1 MKISQKGV
9 DLLKQFE
16 GLELTAYQDVGG
28 TWTIGHGQTYYED
41 GTKVKKG
48 DVISLERA
56 EQLYRAILP
65 RYEDIVNRNLN
76 GLTLLQSQF
85 DALVSFAYNL
95 GEKPTQEALDAI
107 RTNTFSR
114 EFMLQYV
121 HAGGKRIQGLV
132 NRRSKEADLFYS
144 ETKVETV
151 IKEVPV
157 IKEVLV
163 NNPTLVSDGS
173 VIGGLDDAKSPL
185 FSFKTNKHKFEIN
198 ASSTKFFMFVI
209 ALSFVFLTYKG
220 ILDKGDYMNIAIAVL
235 GFYLGMKTGDAKK
248 S

>member
-132 NRRSKEADLFYS
+132 NRRNKEADLFYS
-144 ETKVETV
+144 ETKVETIV
-151 IKEVPV
+151 KEVPV
-157 IKEVLV
+157 NNTVLTNETPIV
-163 NNPTLVSDGS
+163 
-173 VIGGLDDAKSPL
+173 GGIDDTKAPL
-185 FSFKTNKHKFEIN
+185 FSFKTNKSRFEIN
-198 ASSTKFFMFVI
+198 GSSVKFFIYAIAISLVTLTYMKILPTSDYMTTVNNVI
-209 ALSFVFLTYKG
+209 A
-220 ILDKGDYMNIAIAVL
+220 
-235 GFYLGMKTGDAKK
+235 FYLGMKVSGYKG
-248 S
+248 

>member
-41 GTKVKKG
+41 STKVKKG
-48 DVISLERA
+48 DVISAERA
-56 EQLYRAILP
+56 EQLYKAILP

-95 GEKPTQEALDAI
+95 GEKPTQEALQAI
-107 RTNTFSR
+107 RDNTFSR

-132 NRRSKEADLFYS
+132 NRRNKEADLFYS

-157 IKEVLV
+157 NNTVLT
-163 NNPTLVSDGS
+163 NENPIV
-173 VIGGLDDAKSPL
+173 GGIDDTKAPL
-185 FSFKTNKHKFEIN
+185 FSFKSNKVKFEVN
-198 ASSTKFFMFVI
+198 GSSTKFFIYAIAISLVGLTFMKVLPTSDYMATINTVI
-209 ALSFVFLTYKG
+209 A
-220 ILDKGDYMNIAIAVL
+220 
-235 GFYLGMKTGDAKK
+235 FYLGMKVSGYKG
-248 S
+248 